1 MTKKFRFILV
11 SLPVVLG
18 LSAFAIIGS
27 SCAAALNAPNASPK
41 EQAILSR
48 TIELLGIEHYSPVD
62 INNDFSHKVFD
73 MFLERSDYNK
83 KILLQSDVDELKKH
97 YDKID
102 DQSKAGSLD
111 FFDKTVEILNKRI
124 AEDRTY
130 YTEILSKP
138 FDFTVK
144 ESVELDPEKLAYAKN
159 KTEMREAWR
168 KFLKYQV
175 LVRFVDLK
183 EEQDKKLETKKED
196 FVVKSDAELESE
208 AREKVKKT
216 EDEIFDRLAK
226 VDRADRMASFVN
238 VLTGVYDPHT
248 EFYPPNDKEDFDI
261 RMSGQL
267 EGIGATLQEKDGYIK
282 VISIMPGSPSSK
294 QGQLK
299 AGDLILKVAQGD
311 KDPVDIVGMQVGDA
325 VKLIRG
331 KKGTEVRLTVKKP
344 DGQTT
349 VISIIRDIVVL
360 EETFAQSAVIEQ
372 NGKVGYIKLPS
383 FYADFTKGKTAARYA
398 ADDVKREIEK
408 LKAENIDGLILDLR
422 DNGGG
427 SLQEVV
433 KMVGLFIKEGP
444 VVQVS
449 SRRNGA
455 RPYVD
460 PDRGN
465 IVYEGPLVVM
475 INENSASASEILAA
489 AIQDYKRG
497 VIVGSNSF
505 GKGTVQNFYD
515 LDQVNSDGK
524 RFDDPLGAV
533 KVTIQKFYRIDG
545 SSTQLKGVSPD
556 ISLPGIYSLIET
568 GEKDLDNPLA
578 WDQIRKEDY
587 TLWSN
592 APKFSALNDMSRKRV
607 AENKGFQI
615 ISSKAEQ
622 LKREK
627 DMTLESLLLTD
638 YMAQRKKLEEENKA
652 LKALEEPIAGMKPI
666 GLKTDMEMIA
676 GDTSRTARKTDWL
689 EKLGKDVYLSEAAHI
704 VHDMKGN

>member
-1 MTKKFRFILV
+1 MTKKFRLVLV
-11 SLPVVLG
+11 SLPAVLG

-27 SCAAALNAPNASPK
+27 SCAAALNAPNADSK

-48 TIELLGIEHYSPVD
+48 TIALLKLEHYKPVE
-62 INNDFSHKVFD
+62 INDDFSHKVFD

-83 KILLQSDVDELKKH
+83 KIFLQSDVDELKKH
-97 YDKID
+97 YNKID
-102 DQSKAGSLD
+102 DQSNAGSFD

-130 YTEILSKP
+130 YTEILAKP

-144 ESVELDPEKLAYAKN
+144 ESVELDPEKLSYAKN
-159 KTEMREAWR
+159 KAEMREAWR
-168 KFLKYQV
+168 KYLKYQV
-175 LVRFVDLK
+175 MVRYVDLK
-183 EEQDKKLETKKED
+183 EEQDKKIEAKKED
-196 FVVKSDAELESE
+196 FVVKTDVELEAD
-208 AREKVKKT
+208 ARAKVKKT

-282 VISIMPGSPSSK
+282 VMSIMPGSPSSK

-311 KDPVDIVGMQVGDA
+311 KEPVDIVGMQVSDA

-372 NGKVGYIKLPS
+372 NGKVGYIKLPT

-408 LKAENIDGLILDLR
+408 LKTENIDGLILDLR

-444 VVQVS
+444 VVQVN
-449 SRRNGA
+449 SRKTGA
-455 RPYVD
+455 RPYND
-460 PDRGN
+460 PDRGDL
-465 IVYEGPLVVM
+465 VYDGPLVVL

-515 LDQVNSDGK
+515 LDQMVDGK
-524 RFDDPLGAV
+524 QFSDPLGAV

-545 SSTQLKGVSPD
+545 SSTQLKGVAPD
-556 ISLPGIYSLIET
+556 ISLPGLYSLIET

-578 WDQIRKEDY
+578 WDQINKEDY
-587 TLWSN
+587 KLWTKSPDVVSLSN
-592 APKFSALNDMSRKRV
+592 NSRSRV
-607 AENKGFQI
+607 AQSKGFQI

-627 DMTLESLLLTD
+627 DMTMESLLLTD

-652 LKALEEPIAGMKPI
+652 MKALEEPVAGMKAI
-666 GLKTDMEMIA
+666 GLKTDMSMIA

-689 EKLGKDVYLSEAAHI
+689 EKLGKDVYVSEAAHI
-704 VHDMKGN
+704 VRDMKGR